1 MAREARVAIEGETQ
15 SRVAID
21 DDAHALLLKLWDMHG
36 PLMFHQSGGCCD
48 GSAPMC
54 FPAGDF
60 HTSAGDVCLGVFD
73 ISPEEDG
80 SMEIGFWMAKEQFEY
95 WSHTHLTVA
104 VVPGRGSGFSVE
116 GPEGVRFIIHS
127 TLMETAAPFV

>member
-1 MAREARVAIEGETQ
+1 MTRDATPAIEGETQ
-15 SRVAID
+15 SRVALD
-21 DDAHALLLKLWDMHG
+21 DDAQALLLKLWDIHG

-54 FPAGDF
+54 FPAGEF
-60 HTSAGDVCLGVFD
+60 HTGSGDIRLGVFD
-73 ISPEEDG
+73 ISPDNDG
-80 SMEIGFWMAKEQFEY
+80 SMEIDFWMAKEQFEY
-95 WSHTHLTVA
+95 WSHTHLTVS

-127 TLMETAAPFV
+127 KLMDTVEPFV